1 MSQYFFFLLYIF
13 INKKDFKNKMGPANM
28 PNPKSLGSAV
38 SQARATSYQPH

>member
-1 MSQYFFFLLYIF
+1 MSQYFFFLLY
-13 INKKDFKNKMGPANM
+13 KKDFKNKMGPANM